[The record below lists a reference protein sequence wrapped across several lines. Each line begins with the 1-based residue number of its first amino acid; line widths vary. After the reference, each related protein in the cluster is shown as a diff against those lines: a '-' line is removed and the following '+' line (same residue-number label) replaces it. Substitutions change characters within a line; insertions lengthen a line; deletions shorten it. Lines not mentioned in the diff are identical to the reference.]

1 MLYGICN
8 LSSAPLRVSACDTS
22 EMISQVLFGET
33 FEIIEK
39 DKEWSRIRLTFSII
53 PKVSPNKT

>member
-8 LSSAPLRVSACDTS
+8 LSSASLRASASDSS

-39 DKEWSRIRLTFSII
+39 D
-53 PKVSPNKT
+53 